1 MSDLTVLVPEFVV
14 TKSLPENSLIIG
26 SKIESNRKR
35 KAGENNRGGKYSG
48 GGNTQYYAVAK
59 QWALVHGHINVVVA
73 PARVPLGTLICCTKC
88 K

>member
-35 KAGENNRGGKYSG
+35 KAGENNRGGEIFG
-48 GGNTQYYAVAK
+48 GGKYTVRFGNQDPIT
-59 QWALVHGHINVVVA
+59 
-73 PARVPLGTLICCTKC
+73 GTLPVRMARARK
-88 K
+88 